1 MSTTASSPVDAESV
15 SAASGLRARSG
26 EARPFAGLIDPIL
39 VEEPVDFPFDG
50 SVARGHAAAA
60 WVWFARD
67 IGEGTIELARFEDG
81 SLTADALEPLLPQLL
96 AKAGDMLTQADR
108 DDDARRR
115 LRVQL
120 GGDEV
125 LERLPTVLGAL
136 RSRVLLEKAQVF
148 GRALNGLT
156 EEGALVTALQSMPRQ
171 DSMAA
176 AFLMHAALGQI
187 AYPTRLASAVLKI
200 SGSAAEAAVTRA
212 GFGPAIDAMLAHA
225 QNQLHLLQPSGPFAD
240 IDLICRALERFHRL
254 ARAITSHVELERN
267 GRWSMVLGRLTRR
280 VSERME
286 PRLRNILPDLN
297 GAMRR
302 GREGADRLD
311 PDQLLAALNG
321 MYLLATLRDCKDSLA
336 LNAVFEQTWVQ
347 SGQALE
353 IHLNRCLDLLRANPS
368 DAVAAKRLDVGIKMA
383 EVRFNPEY
391 AETLRRARATAMKR

>member
-1 MSTTASSPVDAESV
+1 MSNPASSSVDAETV
-15 SAASGLRARSG
+15 PEATGPRGRPG
-26 EARPFAGLIDPIL
+26 QARPFAGLIEPIL
-39 VEEPVDFPFDG
+39 VEEPVDYPFDG

-60 WVWFARD
+60 WVWLARD
-67 IGEGTIELARFEDG
+67 IAGEDIDFARVEDG
-81 SLTADALEPLLPQLL
+81 SLMADELEALLPQLL
-96 AKAGDMLTQADR
+96 TKAGEALAQVER
-108 DDDARRR
+108 DDDMRRR

-120 GGDEV
+120 GGDGV

-136 RSRVLLEKAQVF
+136 RNRALLDKAQVF
-148 GRALNGLT
+148 GRAINGIS
-156 EEGALVTALQSMPRQ
+156 EEAGLVAALQSMPRQ
-171 DSMAA
+171 DKMAA

-187 AYPTRLASAVLKI
+187 ANPTRLASAVLKI
-200 SGSAAEAAVTRA
+200 SGSAAEGVVTRA
-212 GFGPAIDAMLAHA
+212 GFAPVIDAMLAHA

-240 IDLICRALERFHRL
+240 IDLVCRALERFHKL

-302 GREGADRLD
+302 GREGSDRLD

-353 IHLNRCLDLLRANPS
+353 MHLNRGLDLLRANPA
-368 DAVAAKRLDVGIKMA
+368 DAIVAKRLDVGIKMA

-391 AETLRRARATAMKR
+391 AETLRRARAAAMKR

>member
-1 MSTTASSPVDAESV
+1 V
-15 SAASGLRARSG
+15 
-26 EARPFAGLIDPIL
+26 RPFGGLIDPIL

-60 WVWFARD
+60 WIWFVRDLAEGAINPARLED
-67 IGEGTIELARFEDG
+67 DALAAEM
-81 SLTADALEPLLPQLL
+81 LEPLLPQLL
-96 AKAGDMLTQADR
+96 AKAGDALAQADR

-120 GGDEV
+120 GGDETF
-125 LERLPTVLGAL
+125 ERLPTVLGAL
-136 RSRVLLEKAQVF
+136 RGRALIEKAQVF

-156 EEGALVTALQSMPRQ
+156 EEAALATALQSMPRQ
-171 DSMAA
+171 DKMAA
-176 AFLMHAALGQI
+176 AFLMHAALGQVGN
-187 AYPTRLASAVLKI
+187 PTRLASAVLKI

-212 GFGPAIDAMLAHA
+212 GFAPVIDAMLAHA

-347 SGQALE
+347 SGQSLE
-353 IHLNRCLDLLRANPS
+353 MHLNRCLDLLRANPG
-368 DAVAAKRLDVGIKMA
+368 DATVAKRLDVGIKMA
-383 EVRFNPEY
+383 EVRFNPDY